1 MCLKPQPPPGH
12 RFPTHEPFFIC
23 QNRCSP
29 EDAAVGF
36 SAKTEYGL
44 VALLDLATAYPSGAL
59 VQTGEIC
66 RRHAIPERYLEQM
79 LTALR
84 KGGYLKSIRGPRGG
98 FQLSC
103 PPGQITVADVEACL
117 EGDGNSERKGDRQD
131 AEFQTLG
138 ALAHRLEEARRTI
151 LRQTT
156 LVDLLQE
163 RDRLTQPAP
172 MFYI

>member
-1 MCLKPQPPPGH
+1 V
-12 RFPTHEPFFIC
+12 
-23 QNRCSP
+23 
-29 EDAAVGF
+29 AF

-44 VALLDLATAYPSGAL
+44 VALLDLATAYPSGEL

-98 FQLSC
+98 FQLSR
-103 PPGQITVADVEACL
+103 PPEQISVADVEACL
-117 EGDGNSERKGDRQD
+117 EGEGITDRKGERHDP
-131 AEFQTLG
+131 EFQ
-138 ALAHRLEEARRTI
+138 ALAGLDRRLEEARHDI
-151 LRQTT
+151 LRQTS
-156 LVDLLQE
+156 LVELLQE
-163 RDRLTQPAP
+163 RDRLRQPTP